1 MKALKRIFTFLSL
14 FALAVWGSIITAWQF
29 MQIYATVTIP
39 VLLCAAGAACG
50 ACFGSI
56 IYLLKLKH
64 VKVLRHI
71 IRLLAAA
78 ALAVAVWK
86 RFDEIAGGMAY
97 IINFFIEEINGYY
110 GVGMYYIYITPEMI
124 EAVNQPLFAA
134 IACGIA
140 GYGYMS
146 VLLNGR
152 GVWLAVTAAIVLYM
166 LPATLEA
173 APSELVLLGVLSFA
187 VCLMVQG
194 AIARGSKKLSGRA
207 SLIYAVLP
215 VLVLSL
221 GLSALYM
228 KLVPKKNYTV
238 PAVFDEMKGKIFLS
252 AKDVQVAID
261 GYKGK
266 AERGSSSVGTG
277 IIGKVDEVVY
287 KDEPVFVVHAPK
299 NGGTLYL
306 KAFQAADYSKR
317 RWKELDGSVYEAYS
331 GMFERLNDGSNT
343 PLLMGYHAVSKLTD
357 MGAVGIKSASYDIKV
372 TQHVGDGNSY
382 IPMSAIQID
391 GKSVDFIADTD
402 MNIRLAGDKEGAE
415 EITHSYRLA
424 EWRNFSSI
432 YKLVV
437 NGAVLAD
444 VNDEYRHFVY
454 DYYLDTDDA
463 CDDRIKNELFELIKS
478 DDYSL
483 VTSSGKA
490 AFILD
495 TLAYLADNYQY
506 TLSPGTTPSG
516 KDYVEYFLF
525 EQKKGLCTH
534 FASAAA
540 MILRSA
546 GIPTRYVEGYVVP
559 ENLFRGNASAAESV
573 SIRGDGG
580 LCRENWSYY
589 DVVVTDRY
597 AHAWIEVY
605 LDGIGWVNVDPT
617 PGYATQ
623 YLRSQNYSVDE
634 QDNENNT
641 QEDTTESDTDESSS
655 ETGTAEKSSEELSAG
670 EPGERTTEDGEPE
683 TATTTEA
690 VNEVPSSKNE
700 GGGSAAVS
708 GESSKE
714 GETYDEQAAGG
725 IDISVFWEKA
735 WTAIRKVLSVLL
747 LCLEIAA
754 VPALIVVFLAIRQ
767 KCMEQNRVKLYNKDC
782 GFLQDERIRRIMCY
796 YARLLKYSKAEDV
809 KSRTL
814 KELSA
819 DVFGD
824 VEGFDEVFRIVD
836 KAMYSDRQPDESE
849 VMKVMVYVDNV
860 RSMVYGRL
868 GIFGKLIFKYIL
880 AL

>member
-1 MKALKRIFTFLSL
+1 MKVLKRSFTFLIL

-29 MQIYATVTIP
+29 MQIYATVTLP

-86 RFDEIAGGMAY
+86 WFDEIAGGMAY
-97 IINFFIEEINGYY
+97 IINFFIEEINEYY
-110 GVGMYYIYITPEMI
+110 GVGMYYIYITPKML

-152 GVWLAVTAAIVLYM
+152 GVWLAVTTAVASYM

-173 APSELVLLGVLSFA
+173 AASELILLGVLSFA
-187 VCLMVQG
+187 LCLMVQG
-194 AIARGSKKLSGRA
+194 AIARGTKKLLGRV

-238 PAVFDEMKGKIFLS
+238 PAVFDEMRGKIFIS

-261 GYKGK
+261 GYKVK
-266 AERGSSSVGTG
+266 AEGGSSSVGTG

-287 KDEPVFVVHAPK
+287 KDEPIFVVHAPK

-317 RWKELDGSVYEAYS
+317 RWKELDGSAYEAYS
-331 GMFERLNDGSNT
+331 SMFERLNDGNNT
-343 PLLMGYHAVSKLTD
+343 PLLMGYHAVSKLTG
-357 MGAVGIKSASYDIKV
+357 MGAVGIKSASYDIIV

-402 MNIRLAGDKEGAE
+402 MNIRLAGDNAGAE
-415 EITHSYRLA
+415 EITHSYRLV

-432 YKLVV
+432 YKLVA

-444 VNDEYRHFVY
+444 ANDEYTRFVY

-483 VTSSGKA
+483 STSSGKA
-490 AFILD
+490 EFILD

-573 SIRGDGG
+573 SIRGDGE
-580 LCRENWSYY
+580 LYRENWNYY

-623 YLRSQNYSVDE
+623 YLRSQSYSVDE
-634 QDNENNT
+634 RDNENNT

-655 ETGTAEKSSEELSAG
+655 VTENVEESSEELSAG
-670 EPGERTTEDGEPE
+670 ELGERTTEDGVSE
-683 TATTTEA
+683 TDTTTEA
-690 VNEVPSSKNE
+690 PTSKNE

-714 GETYDEQAAGG
+714 GETYDEQVTGG
-725 IDISVFWEKA
+725 IEISAFLEKA
-735 WTAIRKVLSVLL
+735 WTVIRKVLSVLL
-747 LCLEIAA
+747 LCLEIAT

-767 KCMEQNRVKLYNKDC
+767 KCMEQKRVKLYNKDC

-819 DVFGD
+819 DTFGG
-824 VEGFDEVFRIVD
+824 VEGLDEAFRIVD

-849 VMKVMVYVDNV
+849 VMKVMAYVDNV

>member
-1 MKALKRIFTFLSL
+1 MKVLKRSFTFLIL

-29 MQIYATVTIP
+29 MQIYATVTLP

-64 VKVLRHI
+64 VKALRHI

-86 RFDEIAGGMAY
+86 WFDEIAGGMAY
-97 IINFFIEEINGYY
+97 IINFFIEEINEYY
-110 GVGMYYIYITPEMI
+110 GVGMYYIYITPKML

-152 GVWLAVTAAIVLYM
+152 GVWLAVTTTVASYM

-173 APSELVLLGVLSFA
+173 AASELILLGVLSFA
-187 VCLMVQG
+187 LCLMVQG
-194 AIARGSKKLSGRA
+194 AIARGTKKLLGRV

-238 PAVFDEMKGKIFLS
+238 PAVFDEMRGKIFIS

-266 AERGSSSVGTG
+266 AEGGSSSVGTG

-287 KDEPVFVVHAPK
+287 KDEPIFVVHAPK

-317 RWKELDGSVYEAYS
+317 RWKELDGSAYEAYS
-331 GMFERLNDGSNT
+331 SMFERLNDGNNT
-343 PLLMGYHAVSKLTD
+343 PLLMGYHAVSKLTG
-357 MGAVGIKSASYDIKV
+357 MGAVGIKSASYDIIV

-402 MNIRLAGDKEGAE
+402 MNIRLAGDNAGAE
-415 EITHSYRLA
+415 EITHSYRLV

-432 YKLVV
+432 YKLVA

-444 VNDEYRHFVY
+444 ANDEYTRFVY

-478 DDYSL
+478 GDYSL
-483 VTSSGKA
+483 STSSGKA
-490 AFILD
+490 EFILD

-573 SIRGDGG
+573 SIRGDGE
-580 LCRENWSYY
+580 LYRENWNYY

-623 YLRSQNYSVDE
+623 YLRSQSYSVDE
-634 QDNENNT
+634 RDNENNT
-641 QEDTTESDTDESSS
+641 QEDTTESDTDEGSSVT
-655 ETGTAEKSSEELSAG
+655 ENVEESSEELSAG
-670 EPGERTTEDGEPE
+670 ELGERTTEDGVPE
-683 TATTTEA
+683 TDTTTEA
-690 VNEVPSSKNE
+690 PTSKNE
-700 GGGSAAVS
+700 GGGSVTVS

-714 GETYDEQAAGG
+714 GETYDEQVAGG
-725 IDISVFWEKA
+725 IEISAFLEKA
-735 WTAIRKVLSVLL
+735 WTVIRKVLSVLL
-747 LCLEIAA
+747 LCLEIAT

-767 KCMEQNRVKLYNKDC
+767 KCMEQKRVKLYNKDC

-819 DVFGD
+819 DTFGG
-824 VEGFDEVFRIVD
+824 VEGFHEAFRIVD

-849 VMKVMVYVDNV
+849 VMKVMAYVDNV

>member
-1 MKALKRIFTFLSL
+1 MKVLKRSFTFLIL

-29 MQIYATVTIP
+29 MQIYATVTLP

-86 RFDEIAGGMAY
+86 WFDEIAGGMAY
-97 IINFFIEEINGYY
+97 IINFFIEEINEYY
-110 GVGMYYIYITPEMI
+110 GVGMYYIYITPKML

-152 GVWLAVTAAIVLYM
+152 GVWLAVTTTVASYM

-173 APSELVLLGVLSFA
+173 AASELILLGVLSFA
-187 VCLMVQG
+187 LCLMVQG
-194 AIARGSKKLSGRA
+194 AIARGTKKMLGRV

-238 PAVFDEMKGKIFLS
+238 PAVFDEMRGKIFIS

-266 AERGSSSVGTG
+266 AEGGSSSVGTG
-277 IIGKVDEVVY
+277 VIGKVDEVVY
-287 KDEPVFVVHAPK
+287 KDEPIFVVHAPK

-317 RWKELDGSVYEAYS
+317 RWKELDGSAYEAYS
-331 GMFERLNDGSNT
+331 SMFERLNDGNNT
-343 PLLMGYHAVSKLTD
+343 PLLMGYHAVSKLTG
-357 MGAVGIKSASYDIKV
+357 MGAVGIKSASYDIIV

-402 MNIRLAGDKEGAE
+402 MNIRLAGDNAGAE
-415 EITHSYRLA
+415 EITHSYRLV

-432 YKLVV
+432 YKLVA

-444 VNDEYRHFVY
+444 ANDEYTRFVY

-483 VTSSGKA
+483 STSSGKA
-490 AFILD
+490 EFILD

-573 SIRGDGG
+573 SIRGDGE
-580 LCRENWSYY
+580 LYRENWNYY

-623 YLRSQNYSVDE
+623 YLRSQSYSVDE
-634 QDNENNT
+634 RDNENNT
-641 QEDTTESDTDESSS
+641 QEDTTESDTDEGSSVT
-655 ETGTAEKSSEELSAG
+655 ENVEESSEELSAG
-670 EPGERTTEDGEPE
+670 ELGERTTEDGVPE
-683 TATTTEA
+683 TDTTTEA
-690 VNEVPSSKNE
+690 PTSKNE
-700 GGGSAAVS
+700 GGGSVTVS

-714 GETYDEQAAGG
+714 GETYDEQVAGG
-725 IDISVFWEKA
+725 VEISAFLEKA
-735 WTAIRKVLSVLL
+735 WTVIRKVLSVLL
-747 LCLEIAA
+747 LCLEIAT

-767 KCMEQNRVKLYNKDC
+767 KCMEQKRVKLYNKDC

-819 DVFGD
+819 DTFGG
-824 VEGFDEVFRIVD
+824 VEGFDEAFRIVD

-849 VMKVMVYVDNV
+849 VMKVMAYVDNV

>member
-1 MKALKRIFTFLSL
+1 MKVLKRIFTFLIL

-29 MQIYATVTIP
+29 MQIYATVTLP

-86 RFDEIAGGMAY
+86 WFDEIAGGMAY
-97 IINFFIEEINGYY
+97 IINFFIEEINEYY
-110 GVGMYYIYITPEMI
+110 GVGMYYIYITPKML

-152 GVWLAVTAAIVLYM
+152 GVWLAVTTAVASYM
-166 LPATLEA
+166 LPATLETA
-173 APSELVLLGVLSFA
+173 ASELILLGVLSFA
-187 VCLMVQG
+187 LCLMVQG
-194 AIARGSKKLSGRA
+194 AIARGTKKLLGRV

-238 PAVFDEMKGKIFLS
+238 PAVFDEMRGKIFIS

-261 GYKGK
+261 GYKVK
-266 AERGSSSVGTG
+266 AEGGSSSVGTG

-287 KDEPVFVVHAPK
+287 KDEPIFVVHAPK

-317 RWKELDGSVYEAYS
+317 RWKELDGSAYEAYS
-331 GMFERLNDGSNT
+331 SMFERLNDGNNT
-343 PLLMGYHAVSKLTD
+343 PLLMGYHAVSKLTG
-357 MGAVGIKSASYDIKV
+357 MGAVGIKSASYDIIV

-402 MNIRLAGDKEGAE
+402 MNIRLAGDNAGAE
-415 EITHSYRLA
+415 EITHSYRLV

-432 YKLVV
+432 YKLVA
-437 NGAVLAD
+437 NGAVLAAA
-444 VNDEYRHFVY
+444 NDEYTRFVY

-483 VTSSGKA
+483 STSSGKA
-490 AFILD
+490 EFILD

-573 SIRGDGG
+573 SIRGDGE
-580 LCRENWSYY
+580 LYRENWNYY

-623 YLRSQNYSVDE
+623 YLRSQSYSVDE
-634 QDNENNT
+634 RDNENNT

-655 ETGTAEKSSEELSAG
+655 VTENVEESSEELSAG
-670 EPGERTTEDGEPE
+670 ELGERTTEDGVSE
-683 TATTTEA
+683 TDTTTEA
-690 VNEVPSSKNE
+690 PTSKNE

-714 GETYDEQAAGG
+714 GETYDEQVTGG
-725 IDISVFWEKA
+725 IEISAFLEKA
-735 WTAIRKVLSVLL
+735 WTVIRKVLSVLL
-747 LCLEIAA
+747 LCLEIAT

-767 KCMEQNRVKLYNKDC
+767 KCMEQKRVKLYNKDC

-819 DVFGD
+819 DTFGG
-824 VEGFDEVFRIVD
+824 VEGLDEAFRIVD

-849 VMKVMVYVDNV
+849 VMKVMAYVDNV